1 MPRSSFYTCNRCGA
15 MLPFVVEG
23 QELDRDYRQIHVDW
37 HAAQDRA
44 GEVARWARFAGLIVG
59 VGLVFPSGALV
70 LHIANVRAAGL
81 PW

>member
-1 MPRSSFYTCNRCGA
+1 MSRSSFYTCNRCGA

-23 QELDRDYRQIHVDW
+23 QALDRDYRQIHIDW

-44 GEVARWARFAGLIVG
+44 DEEERRVRFAGLIVG
-59 VGLVFPSGALV
+59 AGLALTSGTLA
-70 LHIANVRAAGL
+70 LHIASVRAAGL